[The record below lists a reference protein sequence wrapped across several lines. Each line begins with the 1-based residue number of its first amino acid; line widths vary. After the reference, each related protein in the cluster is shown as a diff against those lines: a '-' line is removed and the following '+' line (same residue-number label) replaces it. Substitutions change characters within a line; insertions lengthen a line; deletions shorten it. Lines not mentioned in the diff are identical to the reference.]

1 METQA
6 EFHIGE
12 RIVYPLH
19 GMGRVDEVCLRIVD
33 GEPEFYYR
41 LVLERKAKGEALVP
55 LSSAQALGL
64 RPVLRASQVAE
75 ALQQVQQSATQPVTP
90 GQRPQHYAWCKSR
103 LRQGDVLGLAEV
115 WRFLH
120 DLEQVE
126 RITHVKMQH
135 LRDYVA
141 KQLPAELVVALNCTD
156 AEAEHLLALALT
168 SEGPVVHP
176 SPEAG
181 SSP

>member
-6 EFHIGE
+6 EFRIGE

-33 GEPEFYYR
+33 EEPEFYYR
-41 LVLERKAKGEALVP
+41 LALERKTKGEVLVP
-55 LSSAQALGL
+55 VSSAQALGL
-64 RPVLRASQVAE
+64 RPVLTPSQVSGV
-75 ALQQVQQSATQPVTP
+75 LQHVQRSAPQPVTP
-90 GQRPQHYAWCKSR
+90 GQRPQHYEWCKSR
-103 LRQGDVLGLAEV
+103 LRQRDVLGLAEV

-126 RITHVKMQH
+126 TIPHVQMQH
-135 LRDYVA
+135 LRDYVRE
-141 KQLPAELVVALNCTD
+141 QLPAELAVALNCTD
-156 AEAEHLLALALT
+156 AEAEHLLSQALT

-176 SPEAG
+176 APEAG
-181 SSP
+181 

>member
-6 EFHIGE
+6 EFRIGE

-33 GEPEFYYR
+33 DEPEFYYR

-55 LSSAQALGL
+55 LNSAQALGL
-64 RPVLRASQVAE
+64 RPVLRASQVSE
-75 ALQQVQQSATQPVTP
+75 VFQHLQRSAPQPVTP
-90 GQRPQHYAWCKSR
+90 GQRLHHYAWCKSR
-103 LRQGDVLGLAEV
+103 LRQGDALGLAEV

-126 RITHVKMQH
+126 KITHVQMQH
-135 LRDYVA
+135 LRDYVG
-141 KQLPAELVVALNCTD
+141 KQLPAELAVALDCTD
-156 AEAEHLLALALT
+156 AEAEHLLVQTLT
-168 SEGPVVHP
+168 SEDPVVHP

-181 SSP
+181 